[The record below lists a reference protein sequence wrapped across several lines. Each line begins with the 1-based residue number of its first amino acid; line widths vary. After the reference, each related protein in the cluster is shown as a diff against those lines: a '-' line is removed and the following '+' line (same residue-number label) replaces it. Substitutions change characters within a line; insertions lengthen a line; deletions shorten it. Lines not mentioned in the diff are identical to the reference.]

1 MTSETVI
8 APPGGGYTKS
18 ASPPHPRD
26 VDKIQPGRTGLAG
39 SSGIESVV
47 APRALAD
54 LFDVPEVH
62 PAEPSTVFDVM
73 EPVLSTG
80 VSEGARAIILT
91 LLVTANLVQV
101 SVLSHKRELLSCRTT
116 TADALKLS

>member
-39 SSGIESVV
+39 SSGIDSVV

-54 LFDVPEVH
+54 SFDVAEVH

-73 EPVLSTG
+73 EPVLTTG
-80 VSEGARAIILT
+80 VSEGARVIIIT

-101 SVLSHKRELLSCRTT
+101 SVFSRKREFLSCH
-116 TADALKLS
+116 TAAANALKLS